1 MSKSGPVILAGLGVA
16 AFAVVSA
23 SASEYLRRALP
34 GLSPAGLIAANAGT
48 IVALAGAAILPLA
61 LGARRNIQRL
71 SARMERAA
79 EEGTEEPFGAPGLSG
94 ALLAPIVGA
103 WRAWVERY
111 ALLNGR
117 LREAEIRLSVSEAE
131 RRHGEA
137 ILNSLQDA
145 VIVTDSFNEISLANE
160 PAARLLGFD
169 LGASSHQPID
179 SVLGDETL
187 RRLIKEACRAGVVSK
202 QKHIEHRLTPAP
214 GEEKGKPGSFD
225 VTLACLPDGR
235 TETGGAGS
243 GGGRGG
249 GAGVGGVVTIL
260 RDVTREKEISE
271 MKSDFVSQAS
281 HELRTPLSSIN
292 AYIEVLLDNEAKDE
306 ATRQEFYQIIKSE
319 ADRVTR
325 MIDNMLNIS
334 RIEAGIVS
342 VDRTEVDFVKVTA
355 EVLDAMQPQ
364 AALKSIT
371 LHKKSGPLL
380 YSAQADRDMMFQV
393 IMNLVSN
400 AVKYTPD
407 GGRVTVSVEN
417 DDTSRSVLV
426 GVSDTGLG
434 IPPDALK
441 RLFEKFFRI
450 ESYKRMA
457 KGTGLGLNLVKHI
470 VETVH
475 HGVVGVESEVGSG
488 SRFWFTIPY
497 EYEGA

>member
-1 MSKSGPVILAGLGVA
+1 VTRAGTTLISVMSVSAFSVA
-16 AFAVVSA
+16 AAA
-23 SASEYLRRALP
+23 AAAIALHAAP
-34 GLSPAGLIAANAGT
+34 GSGMPAQVAMIAGSIAA
-48 IVALAGAAILPLA
+48 LGAAVITPLA
-61 LGARRNIQRL
+61 LGVRRKIQRM
-71 SARMERAA
+71 AQHMERAA
-79 EEGTEEPFGAPGLSG
+79 EEGSAEIYRATGLIGVLAAPS
-94 ALLAPIVGA
+94 AGA
-103 WRAWVERY
+103 WNAWAGRCER
-111 ALLNGR
+111 LNAR

-145 VIVTDSFNEISLANE
+145 VIVTDSFNEVSLANE

-169 LGASSHQPID
+169 LGASCHQPID
-179 SVLGDETL
+179 SVLSDETL
-187 RRLIKEACRAGVVSK
+187 RRLIKEACGAGVVSK
-202 QKHIEHRLTPAP
+202 QKHIEHKLVNPQVNDGA
-214 GEEKGKPGSFD
+214 KPGSFD

-235 TETGGAGS
+235 D
-243 GGGRGG
+243 
-249 GAGVGGVVTIL
+249 GVGGVVTIL

-292 AYIEVLLDNEAKDE
+292 AYIEVLLDAEAQDE
-306 ATRQEFYQIIKSE
+306 ATRQEFYQIIKGE

-342 VDRTEVDFVKVTA
+342 VDRTEVDFVKVA
-355 EVLDAMQPQ
+355 SEVIETMQPQ

-371 LHKKSGPLL
+371 LIKKSGPLL
-380 YSAQADRDMMFQV
+380 YSAQADRDMMYQV

-400 AVKYTPD
+400 AIKYTPD
-407 GGRVTVSVEN
+407 GGRVTVTVEN
-417 DDTSRSVLV
+417 DDASRSALV
-426 GVSDTGLG
+426 SVADTGLG
-434 IPPDALK
+434 IPPDAIK
-441 RLFEKFFRI
+441 RLFEKFYRI
-450 ESYKRMA
+450 ENYKRMA

-475 HGVVGVESEVGSG
+475 HGVVGVDSEVGSG